1 MHALCSANVLNTH
14 WKVGPALLTLYFRKP
29 WFRESKQ
36 FGQCDTVRIEGTS
49 LYIYVMVS
57 QRCSYSWYAIL
68 PLQARCLHIWT
79 VYILTIILFSVWK
92 KIWSQKS
99 CFWNRDVISWVKAC
113 CSFSSIKYPTQ
124 KNIPYR
130 TPFPCNQWIDYFEYN
145 SGIIIGNM
153 MKVHEVERLPGLPGE
168 HDLIIE

>member
-1 MHALCSANVLNTH
+1 MTTSHGHFIQMNTMHALCSANALNTH
-14 WKVGPALLTLYFRKP
+14 WKVSPAFLTLYFRKP

-57 QRCSYSWYAIL
+57 QRCSYSRYHSAVTSKI
-68 PLQARCLHIWT
+68 PSYMNCIHFYYHS
-79 VYILTIILFSVWK
+79 VFSVE

-113 CSFSSIKYPTQ
+113 CSLSSIPHRRISLTEPHSFRTSELITL
-124 KNIPYR
+124 NIRVALSLAIWWKPMR
-130 TPFPCNQWIDYFEYN
+130 
-145 SGIIIGNM
+145 
-153 MKVHEVERLPGLPGE
+153 
-168 HDLIIE
+168 

>member
-1 MHALCSANVLNTH
+1 MTPSHGHFIQMNTMHALCSANVLNTH

-113 CSFSSIKYPTQ
+113 CSFSSIPHRRISLTEPHSPVTSELITL
-124 KNIPYR
+124 NIR
-130 TPFPCNQWIDYFEYN
+130 VALSLAIWWKST
-145 SGIIIGNM
+145 
-153 MKVHEVERLPGLPGE
+153 R
-168 HDLIIE
+168 